1 MSQKTRTIQVHVREL
16 ARDIVPAH
24 AQAVVLEVPVVV
36 VVVLVQMAVPVA
48 ALVDVL
54 VAVQGSV
61 RVAVVAHVNRVV
73 MIIAQLIV
81 SEFALL
87 ATAVARM
94 QWLGQFQVN
103 NNLFDLV

>member
-1 MSQKTRTIQVHVREL
+1 MSQKTRTIQVHVQEL